1 MPSRRL
7 NLWLLVGV
15 CLLLS
20 GCDPADPF
28 GQPRADQEPVILAPW
43 GSISVYQL
51 AGRLNMT
58 VDRADENE
66 ASLRGNGI
74 NHVMLYAW
82 PSSRVYV
89 NGTRVDFLE
98 FVTPAEGVLFVPESI
113 VGSIRKMM
121 RQPSGQT
128 AVGPTPHP
136 KPKPKPKPTARPV
149 VIDAGHGGH
158 DPGAPG
164 VIGIPEKDINLPVA
178 LKVAQK
184 LKARGIP
191 VILTRSTDV
200 FVELNER
207 ADIANRAGAAL
218 FVSIHSDASEANP
231 DARGYTVFTARS
243 PDGQSVALADGLSR
257 RMTAAGVTSRG
268 VQQSNL
274 RVLVRTICPAALVEL
289 GFLTNSYEAQALAMP
304 GYQDRLAQAVADGIV
319 GYLQS
324 GAALGASRKPLDL
337 APVGQ

>member
-1 MPSRRL
+1 
-7 NLWLLVGV
+7 LLVGV
-15 CLLLS
+15 CVLLG

-28 GQPRADQEPVILAPW
+28 RRPRADQEPVILAPW

-51 AGRLNMT
+51 AGRLKMT
-58 VDRADENE
+58 VDRADEYE

-74 NHVMLYAW
+74 NHVMLYAT

-113 VGSIRKMM
+113 VGSIRKLM
-121 RQPSGQT
+121 RQPSGQAAAGGT
-128 AVGPTPHP
+128 PTPTP
-136 KPKPKPKPTARPV
+136 KPKPKPGPKARPV

-164 VIGIPEKDINLPVA
+164 IIGIPEKDINLPVA
-178 LKVAQK
+178 MMVAEK

-207 ADIANRAGAAL
+207 AEIANRAGAAL
-218 FVSIHSDASEANP
+218 FVSIHSDAAEANP

-243 PDGQSVALADGLSR
+243 PDGQSVALAQGLSR
-257 RMTAAGVTSRG
+257 QMSGAGVASRG

-289 GFLTNSYEAQALAMP
+289 GFMTNSYEAKALAMP
-304 GYQDRLAQAVADGIV
+304 GYQDRLAQAVADGIA

-337 APVGQ
+337 APTGQ